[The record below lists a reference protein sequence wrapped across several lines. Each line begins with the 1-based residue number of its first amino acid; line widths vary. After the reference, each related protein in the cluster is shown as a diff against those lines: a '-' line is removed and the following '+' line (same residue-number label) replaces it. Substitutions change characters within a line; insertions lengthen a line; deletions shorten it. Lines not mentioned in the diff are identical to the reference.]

1 MTLIAIDLGTTNSL
15 VSIFEEDGPVL
26 IPNALGDF
34 LTPSAVGLNKA
45 NEVIVGAEAKD
56 RLVTHPDRTYARFKR
71 YMGTNRDFRLG
82 RKTYRAEELSAMVL
96 RSLKDDAERHLGK
109 EVTRAIISVPAY
121 FNDVQRKAT
130 YAAGKMAGLT
140 IERLINEPTAAA
152 LAYGLNTL
160 SSENTFLVID
170 LGGGTFDV
178 SILEIFDGI
187 MEVRSSAGDAFL
199 GGEDFTD
206 AVVKEFGNQKK
217 IDLDSLSPKSMGLL
231 RDLADRAKRELSTKD
246 EVGVNFKLGEEQI
259 PLTITRAK
267 FEDICKP
274 LVEKL
279 RQPVKRAISDAG
291 LRADSI
297 DRVVLVGGATRMP
310 VVRQN
315 VTKLLGLFPEHKIDP
330 DEVVALGAGV
340 QAGLVDR
347 HEALEDVVMTDVCPF
362 TLGTDVSRRI
372 SEGKYDHGAFQPIIE
387 RNTVIPVSRVVTNG
401 AMEIGQPNV
410 MIGIYQGE
418 SPRVKDNVFLGKID
432 VALPKKQETHEAI
445 DIRFTYDVSGILEVL
460 VTVISTQKTSRMI
473 LEGNP
478 GSLSQAEI
486 EKRFKALDK
495 LKVHP
500 KDKSENAAT
509 IARLE
514 RAYENQLGQIRD
526 EISYKLSTF
535 VAVLDAQKDTDIKI
549 AREELMKWLDR
560 IESMD
565 IF

>member
-82 RKTYRAEELSAMVL
+82 RKTYRAEELSAIVL